1 MAKKEL
7 KINLTHNRMSEEA
20 MERFIEKSLLLY
32 NKIIEREK
40 NEQREKNEKK

>member
-7 KINLTHNRMSEEA
+7 KINLTYNRMSEEA

-40 NEQREKNEKK
+40 NEQKESIK